1 VPERH
6 AMMNIPNILTLGRLC
21 AVPLV
26 IVAIV
31 QGSYLWGF
39 ILFAV
44 AGATDGI
51 DGFIAKRFNMRTELG
66 ALLDPL
72 ADKALLVSIFIA
84 LSIERA
90 IPVWLTILVV
100 SRDIMIVGAVI
111 VAWLI
116 DKPLQIAPSRISKVN
131 TAAQIGFAAFVLA
144 GLAFGFADA
153 GLIDALSYGVAG
165 LTVASIAAYLGF
177 WLRHM
182 TI

>member
-1 VPERH
+1 V
-6 AMMNIPNILTLGRLC
+6 MNIPNILTLARLC

-31 QGSYLWGF
+31 QGQFVAAFL
-39 ILFAV
+39 LFAA
-44 AGATDGI
+44 AGITDAL
-51 DGFIAKRFNMRTELG
+51 DGFIAKRFDMRSDLG

-84 LSIERA
+84 LAIERS
-90 IPVWLTILVV
+90 IPVWLAVIVV

-111 VAWLI
+111 LAWFS
-116 DKPLQIAPSRISKVN
+116 DKPLEIAPSKISKVN

-144 GLAFGFADA
+144 GLAFGF
-153 GLIDALSYGVAG
+153 GSEPVTQWLSFVVAA
-165 LTVASIAAYLGF
+165 LTVASITAYFGF

-182 TI
+182 TS